1 MNAND
6 NIGHNRMYKDT
17 LFRWLFSESKE
28 NALSLYNAIN
38 GSNYT
43 DVNDLEFRTL
53 NDVIYMKFKN
63 DVSFLVDDKFLCF
76 IEHQSSFNPN
86 MPLRGFFYA
95 ADSYR
100 QLLGDSENIYGSKLI
115 KIPVP
120 QYIVLYNGPVSGM
133 KTDVAYLRLSDA
145 FEVPDKVEGY
155 EWTAKVLN
163 INRGFNEGIKDKCRD
178 LYEYSCF
185 IDSVKKYS
193 AEMPLRDAIDRA
205 IDECIEKSILASVLS
220 KHRREVKDMVLT
232 EFDQNKYG
240 EICKAE
246 GKAEGRAE
254 GIEIGKAQGIEIGKA
269 EVINQQKEK
278 ILPLIKSGTLT
289 VQMAEDITGISK
301 KEWNLLLEK

>member
-6 NIGHNRMYKDT
+6 NIGRNRAYKDT

-120 QYIVLYNGPVSGM
+120 QYIVLYNGPVSKM
-133 KTDVAYLRLSDA
+133 NTDVACLRLSDA
-145 FEVPDKVEGY
+145 FEVPDKTGGY

-163 INRGFNEGIKDKCRD
+163 INRGFNEEIKSRCTD
-178 LYEYSCF
+178 LYGYSYF
-185 IDSVKKYS
+185 IDSVKRHGIK
-193 AEMPLRDAIDRA
+193 MPFPDAVDSA
-205 IDECIEKSILASVLS
+205 IDECIEKDILAGTLS

-254 GIEIGKAQGIEIGKA
+254 GIEIGKA

-289 VQMAEDITGISK
+289 VKMAEDITGISK

>member
-6 NIGHNRMYKDT
+6 NIGRNRAYKDT

-120 QYIVLYNGPVSGM
+120 QYIVLYNGPVSKM
-133 KTDVAYLRLSDA
+133 NTDVAYLRLSDA
-145 FEVPDKVEGY
+145 FEVPDKTGSY

-163 INRGFNEGIKDKCRD
+163 INRGFNEEIKSRCTD
-178 LYEYSCF
+178 LYGYSYF
-185 IDSVKKYS
+185 IDSVKRYGIKMS
-193 AEMPLRDAIDRA
+193 FPDAVDSA
-205 IDECIEKSILASVLS
+205 IDECIEKDILARTFS

-232 EFDQNKYG
+232 EFDQDKYG

-246 GKAEGRAE
+246 GKAEG
-254 GIEIGKAQGIEIGKA
+254 IEIGKAQGKA
-269 EVINQQKEK
+269 EILNQQKEK

-289 VQMAEDITGISK
+289 VQMAENITGISK
-301 KEWNLLLEK
+301 EEWNSLLEK

>member
-76 IEHQSSFNPN
+76 IEHQSSFNQN

-120 QYIVLYNGPVSGM
+120 QYIVLYNGPASGM

-145 FEVPDKVEGY
+145 FEVPDKAEGY

-163 INRGFNEGIKDKCRD
+163 INQGFNEEIKGKCRD

-205 IDECIEKSILASVLS
+205 IDECIEKNILASVLS

-232 EFDQNKYG
+232 EFDQDKYG
-240 EICKAE
+240 KICKAE

-254 GIEIGKAQGIEIGKA
+254 GIEIGKAEIL
-269 EVINQQKEK
+269 NQQKKK
-278 ILPLIKSGTLT
+278 ILPLIKSGILT

-301 KEWNLLLEK
+301 EEWNLLLEK

>member
-86 MPLRGFFYA
+86 MPLIGFFYA

-205 IDECIEKSILASVLS
+205 IDECIEKNILASVLS

-240 EICKAE
+240 EICK
-246 GKAEGRAE
+246 AE

-301 KEWNLLLEK
+301 KDWNLLLEK

>member
-6 NIGHNRMYKDT
+6 NIGRNRAYKDT

-120 QYIVLYNGPVSGM
+120 QYIVLYNGPALGM
-133 KTDVAYLRLSDA
+133 KTDVAYLRLLDA
-145 FEVPDKVEGY
+145 
-155 EWTAKVLN
+155 
-163 INRGFNEGIKDKCRD
+163 
-178 LYEYSCF
+178 
-185 IDSVKKYS
+185 
-193 AEMPLRDAIDRA
+193 
-205 IDECIEKSILASVLS
+205 
-220 KHRREVKDMVLT
+220 
-232 EFDQNKYG
+232 
-240 EICKAE
+240 
-246 GKAEGRAE
+246 
-254 GIEIGKAQGIEIGKA
+254 IEIGKA
-269 EVINQQKEK
+269 EILNQQKTE
-278 ILPLIKSGTLT
+278 LIDLVHAGELS
-289 VQMAEDITGISK
+289 ISVAAK
-301 KEWNLLLEK
+301 LLHISEEEFSKLLK

>member
-120 QYIVLYNGPVSGM
+120 QYIVLYNGPASGM
-133 KTDVAYLRLSDA
+133 KTEVAYLRLSDA
-145 FEVPDKVEGY
+145 FEFPDKAEGY

-163 INRGFNEGIKDKCRD
+163 INRGFNEEIKSRCRD

-205 IDECIEKSILASVLS
+205 IDECIEKDILASVLS

-232 EFDQNKYG
+232 EFDQDKYG
-240 EICKAE
+240 KICKAE
-246 GKAEGRAE
+246 GKAE
-254 GIEIGKAQGIEIGKA
+254 GIEIGKAQGKA
-269 EVINQQKEK
+269 EILNQQKER

-301 KEWNLLLEK
+301 EEWNLLLEK